1 MIELVAVLSNHLRT
15 EILDLLRNQCS
26 QSFDFPSNTQHCGMV
41 LGKVFGWIYPRF
53 LLPTCDAWIEG
64 QGNYAILIKGKVM
77 YGLENPHKVRKDMK
91 TGRM

>member
-1 MIELVAVLSNHLRT
+1 
-15 EILDLLRNQCS
+15 
-26 QSFDFPSNTQHCGMV
+26 MV

-53 LLPTCDAWIEG
+53 LLPAFDAWVEG

-77 YGLENPHKVRKDMK
+77 YGLKNPHKVRKDMK